1 VLKLQYDEAWELAAQ
16 EDHEKASLRL
26 VPRQMFIGYGP

>member
-1 VLKLQYDEAWELAAQ
+1 LAAQ